1 MMSGLMLVIIAA
13 FSYSAKAILIK
24 LAYGYGAQITP
35 LMLMTLRMVLS
46 LPFFLVAIV
55 LLERNQQ
62 TPLTRQDM
70 IHLLGLGVIGFYLA
84 AYLDF
89 VGLSYIS
96 ASLERLIL
104 MLYPTLVVLLSA
116 IFLQRP
122 IRTPEVVA
130 LVLSYGGIV
139 IVFAKELI
147 LAGPDVILGA
157 AFIFGSTTA
166 FSIYLIGSGEM
177 VKRLG
182 STRFTAYAMTIASI
196 ATLLHFG
203 LRYDPVIL
211 HLPAPV
217 YGLALIMAV
226 FSTVIPAFFMNAGIE
241 RIGAGPAAI
250 ISAVG
255 PVITIF
261 LAYLVLDEQLTF
273 VQFLGATLVIA
284 GALIVSR
291 AKDTKPT

>member
-1 MMSGLMLVIIAA
+1 MMSGLLLVIVAA
-13 FSYSAKAILIK
+13 FTYSAKSILIK

-35 LMLMTLRMVLS
+35 VMLMTLRMVLS
-46 LPFFLVAIV
+46 LPFFLAAIV
-55 LLERNQQ
+55 LLERKQQ
-62 TPLTRQDM
+62 TPLTRQDK

-116 IFLQRP
+116 IFLRRP
-122 IRTPEVVA
+122 IRTPEIAA

-139 IVFAKELI
+139 IVFAKELT

-166 FSIYLIGSGEM
+166 FSVYLIGSGEM

-196 ATLLHFG
+196 ATLLHFS
-203 LRYDPVIL
+203 LQYDPAIL

-241 RIGAGPAAI
+241 RIGASPAAI

-261 LAYLVLDEQLTF
+261 LAYLVLDEQLAP
-273 VQFLGATLVIA
+273 VQLLGASLVIA
-284 GALIVSR
+284 GAVVVSR
-291 AKDTKPT
+291 NKPAK

>member
-1 MMSGLMLVIIAA
+1 MLVIIAA

-24 LAYGYGAQITP
+24 LAYGYGAHITP
-35 LMLMTLRMVLS
+35 LILMTLRMVLS
-46 LPFFLVAIV
+46 LPFFLIAIV
-55 LLERNQQ
+55 LLERQQQ
-62 TPLTRQDM
+62 TPLTRQDK

-89 VGLSYIS
+89 IGLSYIS

-116 IFLQRP
+116 LFLRRA

-130 LVLSYGGIV
+130 LVLSYGGII
-139 IVFAKELI
+139 IVFARELI

-166 FSIYLIGSGEM
+166 FSVYLIGSGEM

-203 LRYDPVIL
+203 LQYDPAIL
-211 HLPAPV
+211 HLPTPV
-217 YGLALIMAV
+217 YGLAVIMAV

-261 LAYLVLDEQLTF
+261 LAYLVLDEQLAPI
-273 VQFLGATLVIA
+273 QLLGATLVIA
-284 GALIVSR
+284 GAAVVSR
-291 AKDTKPT
+291 AKDTKPA